1 MPAVRPER
9 QTQNRVIERMTRAVK
24 DGGLGYAYLGDWSQ
38 RDGNRCVEL
47 DLLRANLRQR
57 GYSEAH
63 IAQAITKLQAA
74 IDVTGITLYQANLRT
89 YQLLRYGVPVQISA
103 GSAHETVHLIDWNN
117 TAANDFGLA
126 EEVTLKGG
134 HQRRPDIVL
143 YINGLAM
150 VVLELKRGSVELT
163 EGIRQLMSNQEAIFN
178 QGFFS
183 TVQLTLAGND
193 SQGVRYGTVGTPEKF
208 YVEWKHNTPTSMGT
222 IGGLLDDPLCQ
233 ICSPNVLLD
242 LVRNFV
248 VFDAGQKKV
257 PRLHQYEGIKAAQ
270 IRLKQREGGV
280 IWHTQ
285 GSGKSILMVLLAKWI
300 LENEPDARVLI
311 VTDRDELDKQIE
323 GVMKNSGVI
332 SANAE
337 SPRITTRRELV
348 DKLAQPAPRLLCAL
362 IHKFDAADLKGDP
375 PPVNGRFYVF
385 VDECHRTQGGDMN
398 KQMKRWLSQAIFV
411 GFTGTPLLRKDKQ
424 TTRDVFGTYIHTYKF
439 HEAVQ
444 DKVVL
449 DLKYEART
457 VPQQLTNQRAVDDWF
472 ESKTRGLNNYK
483 KSELRRHWATMEALM
498 SAGERKQRIIADI
511 IHDFG
516 VKPRLDN
523 NRGTAIL
530 VAASIYDAC
539 HYLRLFRATTFG
551 DYCGIITSY
560 EPNHNAISREPAN
573 SDERFKF
580 DTYTKHVLAKD
591 QTTKQYEDEMKRR
604 FIEEPANLKLL
615 IVVSKLLTGF
625 DAPSCTY
632 IYLDNELRD
641 HNLFQAICRTNRL
654 DGDDKDYGHVVDYKE
669 LFQNVQNAIAVYTSG
684 ELDIDE
690 GDGSDGN
697 VIVKDWL
704 KEGRTK
710 LDEAREAL
718 FHLCEPVDHPRQ
730 LEQFIHYFCGPD
742 AGAGSL
748 AATEPLRIA
757 FYKATA
763 SFLRAYADIAQHL
776 AEAGYTEPQGQALV
790 ADAQH
795 YTEVRAAIKNHA
807 GEEMDIKP
815 YEADMRHLINTY
827 IRAEDAQGLGDL
839 DSLSLTDLIIK
850 TGVHDA
856 IAKKL
861 NEKGKL
867 SNKAVAE
874 GIINNIRKTIIRD
887 QLTDPRYYEKMSKL
901 LVDLIEQRRDDTES
915 YEEFLRNAEA
925 LAKQLDRTHT
935 KPGLPAPLVG
945 KPEAAVLYNNLPMI
959 LASTDLTDLVEE
971 PTASINDE
979 MMLLALKLDH
989 ELKTKAHAGWRGDQ
1003 AKESQVLN
1011 IIHSSLGNT
1020 REATLAVFNIVKNL
1034 PGY

>member
-1 MPAVRPER
+1 
-9 QTQNRVIERMTRAVK
+9 
-24 DGGLGYAYLGDWSQ
+24 
-38 RDGNRCVEL
+38 
-47 DLLRANLRQR
+47 
-57 GYSEAH
+57 
-63 IAQAITKLQAA
+63 LQAA

-989 ELKTKAHAGWRGDQ
+989 ELKTKAPAGWRGDQ
-1003 AKESQVLN
+1003 ARESQVLN
-1011 IIHSSLGNT
+1011 TIHSTLGNT

>member
-1 MPAVRPER
+1 MKPAVRPER
-9 QTQNRVIERMTRAVK
+9 QTQNRVVERMTRAVK
-24 DGGLGYAYLGDWSQ
+24 DGGLGYTYLGDWSQ

-47 DLLRANLRQR
+47 DLLRANLSQR

-398 KQMKRWLSQAIFV
+398 KQMKRWLSKAIFV

-776 AEAGYTEPQGQALV
+776 AEAGYTELQGQALV

-795 YTEVRAAIKNHA
+795 YTEVRAAVKNHA

-989 ELKTKAHAGWRGDQ
+989 ELKTKAPAGWRGDQ
-1003 AKESQVLN
+1003 A
-1011 IIHSSLGNT
+1011 
-1020 REATLAVFNIVKNL
+1020 REGAQRPHVAPAPRRGREVARCHRR
-1034 PGY
+1034 

>member
-1 MPAVRPER
+1 V
-9 QTQNRVIERMTRAVK
+9 
-24 DGGLGYAYLGDWSQ
+24 
-38 RDGNRCVEL
+38 
-47 DLLRANLRQR
+47 
-57 GYSEAH
+57 
-63 IAQAITKLQAA
+63 
-74 IDVTGITLYQANLRT
+74 
-89 YQLLRYGVPVQISA
+89 GV
-103 GSAHETVHLIDWNN
+103 
-117 TAANDFGLA
+117 
-126 EEVTLKGG
+126 
-134 HQRRPDIVL
+134 
-143 YINGLAM
+143 M
-150 VVLELKRGSVELT
+150 
-163 EGIRQLMSNQEAIFN
+163 
-178 QGFFS
+178 
-183 TVQLTLAGND
+183 
-193 SQGVRYGTVGTPEKF
+193 
-208 YVEWKHNTPTSMGT
+208 
-222 IGGLLDDPLCQ
+222 
-233 ICSPNVLLD
+233 
-242 LVRNFV
+242 RN
-248 VFDAGQKKV
+248 A
-257 PRLHQYEGIKAAQ
+257 
-270 IRLKQREGGV
+270 GV
-280 IWHTQ
+280 I
-285 GSGKSILMVLLAKWI
+285 G
-300 LENEPDARVLI
+300 EDA
-311 VTDRDELDKQIE
+311 
-323 GVMKNSGVI
+323 
-332 SANAE
+332 A
-337 SPRITTRRELV
+337 SPRITSRAELV
-348 DKLAQPAPRLLCAL
+348 EKLGAAAPRLMCAL
-362 IHKFDAADLKGDP
+362 IHKFDTTDLKGEP
-375 PPVNGRFYVF
+375 RRVVGRVYVF
-385 VDECHRTQGGDMN
+385 VDECHRTQGGDMS
-398 KQMKRWLSQAIFV
+398 KQMKRWLHNAIFI

-718 FHLCEPVDHPRQ
+718 FHLCEPVDQPRQ

-776 AEAGYTEPQGQALV
+776 AEAGYTEPQGQALM

-795 YTEVRAAIKNHA
+795 YTEVRVAIKNHA

-839 DSLSLTDLIIK
+839 DTLSLTDLIIK

-989 ELKTKAHAGWRGDQ
+989 ELKTKAPAGWRGDQ
-1003 AKESQVLN
+1003 ARESQVLN
-1011 IIHSSLGNT
+1011 TIHSTLGNT